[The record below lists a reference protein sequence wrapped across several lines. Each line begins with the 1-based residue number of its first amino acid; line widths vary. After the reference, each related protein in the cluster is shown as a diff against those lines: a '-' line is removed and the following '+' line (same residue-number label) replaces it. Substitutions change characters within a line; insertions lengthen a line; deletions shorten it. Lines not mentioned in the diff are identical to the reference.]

1 MSKKQ
6 TIIQAIQEM
15 DIQKLEELLE
25 DDRPYMDVSKSLFLN
40 KLKELFDER
49 KKNEISSFNDI
60 VPGICARCNKGCK
73 GYSFITKDNHVLDLF
88 FEGVDGEV
96 TDIYLC
102 NELETDKQLSPK
114 YQMYFSFYKDEKVAF
129 KPSVDFL
136 IKKQKIEDA
145 IAEFEQFKDRFVFIE
160 EIGYWKNKYKE
171 LIEEFDIPFFF
182 VEKKYLVFQPFRD
195 LCDNIRFVID
205 HLEKHKFAIQALSE
219 LEATESERELV
230 YWLFTYEWSHLNEY
244 SFERLD
250 GWEQSGLIT
259 LKEYPSI
266 IIDCSGYIES
276 LQFSYLYN
284 KHHEE
289 LIEKYNPTKEHF
301 EKSNGGIEYSLESHL
316 RIHEMYLDILPEK
329 DQNL

>member
-1 MSKKQ
+1 MSNKQ

-49 KKNEISSFNDI
+49 RENEISSFNDI

-136 IKKQKIEDA
+136 IKKQKIEEA
-145 IAEFEQFKDRFVFIE
+145 SAEFDEFKNRLVWLE
-160 EIGYWKNKYKE
+160 EFGYWKTKYHEVIKS
-171 LIEEFDIPFFF
+171 LDFPYIFTQDT
-182 VEKKYLVFQPFRD
+182 YLAFEPFRETCNEIRD
-195 LCDNIRFVID
+195 LID
-205 HLEKHKFAIQALSE
+205 HLEKRQFAINALSE
-219 LEATESERELV
+219 LKEVESEKELV
-230 YWLFTYEWSHLNEY
+230 YWLLTYKKSYLSDY
-244 SFERLD
+244 GFVRLD

-259 LKEYPSI
+259 LEKYPLM
-266 IIDCSGYIES
+266 IIDCSEYIES
-276 LQFSYLYN
+276 LQFSFLYN
-284 KHHEE
+284 KHHDE
-289 LIEKYNPTKEHF
+289 LLKKYDPTSEQIKQY
-301 EKSNGGIEYSLESHL
+301 GGSVTYSLTSFL
-316 RIHEMYLDILPEK
+316 RLHGKYLDILPELK
-329 DQNL
+329 